1 MVEAEVGG
9 GGGERE
15 RDRICNK
22 QEKEYLQA
30 TALKV

>member
-9 GGGERE
+9 GGEEGE

-22 QEKEYLQA
+22 QEKRRLQ
-30 TALKV
+30 TLSKV